1 MNNHATVQS
10 SAPVSAAPLLQVSGA
25 LIAII
30 ALILAAAWL
39 VKRLGFAPKRT
50 GVNGLKISASASL
63 GARERVVVVDVED
76 ARLVLGVTAGQ
87 INLLHKLPPSA
98 PTEEIPQTD
107 FQSVMKNLPLAF
119 AQLPGINSQ
128 PLPGGGQSWSL
139 PVQTLVFIT
148 SLTFIPAILLMM
160 TSFTRIIIVFGL
172 LRNALG
178 TPSAP
183 PNQVLLGLALFL
195 TFFIMSPVIDK
206 IYVDAYQPFS
216 EEKISMQEAL
226 EKGAQPLREF
236 MLRQTREADLGL
248 FARLANTG
256 PLQGPEAVPMRIL
269 LPAYVTSE
277 LKTAFQIGF
286 TIFIPFL
293 IIDLV
298 IASVLMALGMM
309 MVPPATIALPFK
321 LMLFVLVD
329 GWQLLVGSLA
339 QSFYS

>member
-1 MNNHATVQS
+1 MRR
-10 SAPVSAAPLLQVSGA
+10 LL
-25 LIAII
+25 L
-30 ALILAAAWL
+30 LTLAG
-39 VKRLGFAPKRT
+39 LGLFAP
-50 GVNGLKISASASL
+50 
-63 GARERVVVVDVED
+63 
-76 ARLVLGVTAGQ
+76 
-87 INLLHKLPPSA
+87 
-98 PTEEIPQTD
+98 
-107 FQSVMKNLPLAF
+107 SVY
-119 AQLPGINSQ
+119 AQLPGLVST
-128 PLPGGGQSWSL
+128 PLANGGQNWSL
-139 PVQTLVFIT
+139 SVQTLVFIT

-206 IYVDAYQPFS
+206 IYTEAYQPFS
-216 EEKISMQEAL
+216 EYKISMQVAL

-236 MLRQTREADLGL
+236 MLRQTREADLAL

-256 PLQGPEAVPMRIL
+256 ELQGPEAVPMRIL

-277 LKTAFQIGF
+277 LKTAFQIGV
-286 TIFIPFL
+286 TLFIPFL

-321 LMLFVLVD
+321 IMLFVLVD
-329 GWQLLVGSLA
+329 GWQLLVSSLA

>member
-1 MNNHATVQS
+1 MRRLFSV
-10 SAPVSAAPLLQVSGA
+10 APVLLW
-25 LIAII
+25 LI
-30 ALILAAAWL
+30 
-39 VKRLGFAPKRT
+39 T
-50 GVNGLKISASASL
+50 
-63 GARERVVVVDVED
+63 
-76 ARLVLGVTAGQ
+76 
-87 INLLHKLPPSA
+87 
-98 PTEEIPQTD
+98 
-107 FQSVMKNLPLAF
+107 PLAF
-119 AQLPGINSQ
+119 AQLPGITSQ

-226 EKGAQPLREF
+226 EKAQPLREF

-309 MVPPATIALPFK
+309 MVPPPP
-321 LMLFVLVD
+321 
-329 GWQLLVGSLA
+329 LLCPLN
-339 QSFYS
+339 

>member
-1 MNNHATVQS
+1 MRRLLSV
-10 SAPVSAAPLLQVSGA
+10 APVLL
-25 LIAII
+25 
-30 ALILAAAWL
+30 WL
-39 VKRLGFAPKRT
+39 VT
-50 GVNGLKISASASL
+50 
-63 GARERVVVVDVED
+63 
-76 ARLVLGVTAGQ
+76 
-87 INLLHKLPPSA
+87 
-98 PTEEIPQTD
+98 
-107 FQSVMKNLPLAF
+107 PLAF
-119 AQLPGINSQ
+119 AQLPGITSQ

-256 PLQGPEAVPMRIL
+256 PLQGPEPCRCAFCSRLRDQRVENRISDRL
-269 LPAYVTSE
+269 HD
-277 LKTAFQIGF
+277 FH
-286 TIFIPFL
+286 PFF
-293 IIDLV
+293 DYRP
-298 IASVLMALGMM
+298 GDCQR
-309 MVPPATIALPFK
+309 
-321 LMLFVLVD
+321 VD
-329 GWQLLVGSLA
+329 GIGDDDGPPRHHCSAL
-339 QSFYS
+339 

>member
-1 MNNHATVQS
+1 MRRLFSV
-10 SAPVSAAPLLQVSGA
+10 APVLLW
-25 LIAII
+25 LI
-30 ALILAAAWL
+30 
-39 VKRLGFAPKRT
+39 T
-50 GVNGLKISASASL
+50 
-63 GARERVVVVDVED
+63 
-76 ARLVLGVTAGQ
+76 
-87 INLLHKLPPSA
+87 
-98 PTEEIPQTD
+98 
-107 FQSVMKNLPLAF
+107 PLAF
-119 AQLPGINSQ
+119 AQLPGITSQ

-236 MLRQTREADLGL
+236 MLRQTREAL

>member
-1 MNNHATVQS
+1 MRRLLSV
-10 SAPVSAAPLLQVSGA
+10 APVLL
-25 LIAII
+25 
-30 ALILAAAWL
+30 WL
-39 VKRLGFAPKRT
+39 VT
-50 GVNGLKISASASL
+50 
-63 GARERVVVVDVED
+63 
-76 ARLVLGVTAGQ
+76 
-87 INLLHKLPPSA
+87 
-98 PTEEIPQTD
+98 
-107 FQSVMKNLPLAF
+107 PLAF
-119 AQLPGINSQ
+119 AQLPGITSQ

-206 IYVDAYQPFS
+206 IYVDAYQPFN

-226 EKGAQPLREF
+226 EEQPLREF